1 VFDKTDR
8 QFFSGQD
15 VQSVVGTIQQA
26 LHAQGIPSQQTGPTT
41 WAGRGVNPAWGLVP
55 KVSIMAAPSPQGFYV
70 DIRVLA
76 DIEGSGIVGFIVAWF
91 LFFPVA
97 IILGYM
103 AYQDFTQRR
112 DYLIHSLWSPVGHL
126 IVAPNYPSPQFGNQ
140 APGYPPQ
147 GPPAG
152 Q

>member
-1 VFDKTDR
+1 MFDRTDR

-15 VQSVVGTIQQA
+15 VQGIVGTIQQG
-26 LHAQGIPSQQTGPTT
+26 LHAQGIPIQQTGPTT
-41 WAGRGVNPAWGLVP
+41 WAGRGTIPSWGLVP
-55 KVSIMAAPSPQGFYV
+55 KVSVSAAPSPQGFYV

-76 DIEGSGIVGFIVAWF
+76 DVEGSGIVAFIVAWF

-97 IILGYM
+97 IVLGYM
-103 AYQDFTQRR
+103 AYQDFVQRR
-112 DYLIHSLWSPVGHL
+112 DYLIHALWSPVGHL
-126 IVAPNYPSPQFGNQ
+126 IVAPNYPAPQFNQ
-140 APGYPPQ
+140 APAYPPQ